1 MIKQSETGGKEKM
14 KAIGWIKWFLM
25 VSGIHMDVR
34 KFLEADTPW
43 ITASFREKV
52 WEGWQRGWM
61 VILSVAHQ
69 KTGRNYC
76 NCKRED
82 SDNNN
87 VYFASR
93 HMTDIWMK
101 KKTWGPL
108 NPWEKGIHTDFTH
121 YSCSKAQTL
130 SSSKSFMQRPCL
142 ASPCLWPVF
151 SFHSFDFKA
160 RTAEASRIHK
170 LLMLQ
175 LSFCTIAPTC
185 TGPVIT
191 NALHKI
197 VHRVLPTTS
206 VATIVA
212 EG

>member
-87 VYFASR
+87 VYFASC

-101 KKTWGPL
+101 KDMRTIKPVGKRYPYRF
-108 NPWEKGIHTDFTH
+108 HTLQLLQGTDIVLFKVLHTRKIFT
-121 YSCSKAQTL
+121 
-130 SSSKSFMQRPCL
+130 RPCL
-142 ASPCLWPVF
+142 ASPCLSQGPCLWPL
-151 SFHSFDFKA
+151 
-160 RTAEASRIHK
+160 AS
-170 LLMLQ
+170 LQ
-175 LSFCTIAPTC
+175 LSQFW
-185 TGPVIT
+185 
-191 NALHKI
+191 L
-197 VHRVLPTTS
+197 
-206 VATIVA
+206 
-212 EG
+212 